1 MEWIFNPW
9 PWYIGGPM
17 IALIMFLLLYFGKNF
32 GMSSNLRTFCTICG
46 AGKSNEFF
54 NFDWKTQQW
63 NLIVSA
69 GAIIGGAFAVHFLST
84 DSSVAI
90 HPDTIT
96 KLQDLNINSA
106 GVSYL
111 PEELFSMQALM
122 QPKVLLILSIGGFL
136 VGFGAR
142 YAGGCTSGHAIS
154 GLSNLQLVSLY
165 AVIGFF
171 IGGLF
176 MNHLLLPFIL

>member
-63 NLIVSA
+63 NLMVSA
-69 GAIIGGAFAVHFLST
+69 GAIIGGALAAHFLST